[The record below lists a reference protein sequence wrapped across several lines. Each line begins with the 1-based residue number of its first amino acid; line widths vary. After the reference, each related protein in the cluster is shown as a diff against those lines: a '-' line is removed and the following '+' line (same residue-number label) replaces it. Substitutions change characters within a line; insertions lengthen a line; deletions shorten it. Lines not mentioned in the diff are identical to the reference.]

1 MTQRFPDASTELAIQ
16 LLGEASLFLDNF
28 CIHNDVSLKIAIAMT
43 MAAADAKGGTDTA
56 RAMETALKII
66 TSTHSLKVKGYNRYR
81 RSKSK

>member
-16 LLGEASLFLDNF
+16 LLSEASLFLDDF
-28 CIHNDVSLKIAIAMT
+28 CINNDASLTIAIAMT
-43 MAAADAKGGTDTA
+43 MAAADAKGGSDTA

-66 TSTHSLKVKGYNRYR
+66 ASTHSLKVKGVNRDQ